1 MDCSRSILHIDHCRH
16 AHTILYSIELPS
28 LLSVERFECKWCY
41 LLFIIYYLSLS
52 SSSSIEWSW
61 STFHS
66 ILFDSFEHCDD
77 YVSHYFSHSQSFT
90 KSRIVG
96 IVVIVVVILSFI
108 IIYYY
113 HHNLESSLISSE
125 IFSYHANDCSLLSK
139 LFSKCSQI
147 IPDLIV
153 LLMILVII
161 SVVWT
166 LYANSF
172 FSIDHWLSSIQVGCV
187 ALVVFVIIRVWKK
200 RRYVD
205 KIRNTLREKERV
217 ELIYKVELYRDCVDT
232 EVIAS
237 YIVWLLCFA
246 FRGYYENPSFG
257 QSYLLWIFWIM
268 AAGEILLNIIYKMDL
283 VSSHWIK
290 LNHEEISYVSYE

>member
-1 MDCSRSILHIDHCRH
+1 MDCSRSILHIDHCMH

-28 LLSVERFECKWCY
+28 LLSLERFECKWCY

-187 ALVVFVIIRVWKK
+187 AKLVWTYVRRKKLIMMKRRSNDVKSFNKAEADFDAYKDASMLEFTITLFIFLLTTYFRVYQEDPNIINFVITLCVIIIAGKSISSVVENHKVS
-200 RRYVD
+200 RYWGLW
-205 KIRNTLREKERV
+205 N
-217 ELIYKVELYRDCVDT
+217 
-232 EVIAS
+232 
-237 YIVWLLCFA
+237 
-246 FRGYYENPSFG
+246 ENE
-257 QSYLLWIFWIM
+257 M
-268 AAGEILLNIIYKMDL
+268 RMN
-283 VSSHWIK
+283 
-290 LNHEEISYVSYE
+290 EE